1 MIRLLAVDMDG
12 TCLNR
17 KNQISEQ
24 NMAALRR
31 LAQSGIQIVPASGRG
46 CTCLPHQLRAAPLLF
61 RYAITSNGARVDDVR
76 GHCLFCQEIYPDT
89 ALSLL
94 SDCQTLRI
102 GVSAHISREYLLQGR
117 LLQMMGTLCAR
128 SPPAHQTEPRRGR
141 ASVLFFQPDSQ
152 RSAAADPLLLS
163 HAECRLLFFLCGNLF
178 RRGIEGQGALS
189 PCPAPSSRSFP
200 DCLHRRQRE

>member
-31 LAQSGIQIVPASGRG
+31 LAQSGIQIVPASGRAS
-46 CTCLPHQLRAAPLLF
+46 TCLPHQLRAAPLLF

-76 GHCLFCQEIYPDT
+76 GHCLFYRDHPDT
-89 ALSLL
+89 ALL

-102 GVSAHISREYLLQGR
+102 GVSAHIAEHTLQGV
-117 LLQMMGTLCAR
+117 C
-128 SPPAHQTEPRRGR
+128 
-141 ASVLFFQPDSQ
+141 
-152 RSAAADPLLLS
+152 
-163 HAECRLLFFLCGNLF
+163 CR
-178 RRGIEGQGALS
+178 
-189 PCPAPSSRSFP
+189 
-200 DCLHRRQRE
+200 

>member
-31 LAQSGIQIVPASGRG
+31 LVQSGIQIVPASGRA

-102 GVSAHISREYLLQGR
+102 GVSAHICREYLLQGV
-117 LLQMMGTLCAR
+117 C
-128 SPPAHQTEPRRGR
+128 
-141 ASVLFFQPDSQ
+141 
-152 RSAAADPLLLS
+152 
-163 HAECRLLFFLCGNLF
+163 CR
-178 RRGIEGQGALS
+178 
-189 PCPAPSSRSFP
+189 
-200 DCLHRRQRE
+200 

>member
-1 MIRLLAVDMDG
+1 MLMIRLLAVDMDG

-17 KNQISEQ
+17 KNQICEQ

-31 LAQSGIQIVPASGRG
+31 LVQSGIQIVPASGRA

-102 GVSAHISREYLLQGR
+102 GVSAHIRREYLLQGR
-117 LLQMMGTLCAR
+117 LLQMMGKAVYGKDAEQAR
-128 SPPAHQTEPRRGR
+128 CVPDLRPLIKQSRGVEELQFYFFSRTVKRCGRSSPLIPR
-141 ASVLFFQPDSQ
+141 
-152 RSAAADPLLLS
+152 
-163 HAECRLLFFLCGNLF
+163 
-178 RRGIEGQGALS
+178 
-189 PCPAPSSRSFP
+189 
-200 DCLHRRQRE
+200 